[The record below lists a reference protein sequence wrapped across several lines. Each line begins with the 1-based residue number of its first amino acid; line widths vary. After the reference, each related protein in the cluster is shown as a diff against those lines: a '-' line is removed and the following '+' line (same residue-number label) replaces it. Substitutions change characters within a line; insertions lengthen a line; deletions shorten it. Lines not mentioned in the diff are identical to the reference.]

1 MASPRYVPPP
11 KVESIADQY
20 LAIHAE
26 GFRQRWAAAQADA
39 DAKIAADSAEYQARV
54 EWAKQRLKGAQAER
68 KAASDAALKVE
79 IEDAKGAV
87 SALRAANQ
95 ASFNAALAA
104 IAQGRGRAE
113 TPLHQQMD
121 EGEDAVQKYL
131 AGLDDWREVYKAQPP
146 EVRDMLDTQLQA
158 VAGLDAPQG
167 VKKLVAL
174 AGLEQGGDL
183 GSTSLATLVNAGVR
197 EAMLGNDNWQ
207 GTLKEVLD
215 NLEAMGLRKTAATV
229 YNGVRQ
235 AVDIPVK
242 GANNPREKAEID
254 AKKKADAANAAANK
268 AEAKAAAP
276 VARPDFTA
284 ARELVGERSKAADA
298 ALADASDDFPEKP
311 LFVSRLAATRDAYDQ
326 GFGGPKKPRAQAIP
340 DDVWNEVIAE
350 ATRPASRPAAQPAQ
364 RPTSPKFGAKADTP
378 EAKAKEAEADAV
390 VREPIPSTMPAK
402 QAPAALRFLE
412 SLGPLD
418 LDESHGEMEIKADPL
433 AQHKA
438 LLERHGLIAR
448 DGTARRAR
456 AERLVSTTAEG
467 QRAKAAL
474 DDAGGD
480 LDEALARLKD
490 ERTRAIAAALVA

>member
-54 EWAKQRLKGAQAER
+54 EWAQQRLKGAQAER

-87 SALRAANQ
+87 SALRAANA
-95 ASFNAALAA
+95 ASFNALALAA
-104 IAQGRGRAE
+104 LQERGRQGP
-113 TPLHQQMD
+113 PLHQQMD
-121 EGEDAVQKYL
+121 ESEDAVQKYL

-254 AKKKADAANAAANK
+254 AKKKADAAGAAADK

-284 ARELVGERSKAADA
+284 ARELVGERSRAADA

-311 LFVSRLAATRDAYDQ
+311 LFVSRLAATRDAYDA

-340 DDVWNEVIAE
+340 DDVWNEVLAE
-350 ATRPASRPAAQPAQ
+350 ATRPTAQPAQ

-378 EAKAKEAEADAV
+378 EARAKEAEADAV
-390 VREPIPSTMPAK
+390 VREPTPSTTPAK

-412 SLGPLD
+412 SMGPLD

-433 AQHKA
+433 AKHKA

-480 LDEALARLKD
+480 LDKALARLKD